1 MGKHEKKN
9 NLFKAKITKH
19 GQSKTRKK
27 AKKKTKKKRINKM
40 ILLIRMFFIASLI
53 VSSIYFIKWS
63 DENRKNKEL
72 IESLDNY
79 LLFDPDDSQ
88 KFSIDFESL
97 NNLNNNIYAWLT
109 VNGTDIN
116 YPVVH
121 YTDNDYYLSHTFDN
135 SRNNAGC
142 PFVDY
147 RAKCDGTDKNLVI
160 YAHNRKDRKYVF
172 FFKKC
177 FKKRLVFK

>member
-1 MGKHEKKN
+1 MGKHEKKKG
-9 NLFKAKITKH
+9 LFTAKVIRH
-19 GQSKTRKK
+19 NQSKTSRIIN
-27 AKKKTKKKRINKM
+27 KKKNKV
-40 ILLIRMFFIASLI
+40 ILLIRAFFMVLLV
-53 VSSIYFIKWS
+53 VSFVYFVKWNN
-63 DENRKNKEL
+63 ENIKNKEL

-79 LLFDPDDSQ
+79 FVVDPDDSQ
-88 KFSIDFESL
+88 KFSIDFENL
-97 NNLNNNIYAWLT
+97 GNLNNNIYAWLT
-109 VNGTDIN
+109 VNGTAIN

-135 SRNNAGC
+135 SRNSAGC

-172 FFKKC
+172 LFEKC